1 MFGQRFGGWVI
12 HFPLVVCTSS
22 LSTPAAYDGNTPLKV
37 LGKLLTRTLPGKH
50 SREP

>member
-12 HFPLVVCTSS
+12 HLPLVVCTSS

-37 LGKLLTRTLPGKH
+37 LGKLLTRTLMFEG
-50 SREP
+50 